1 MLVLGDTSSLMTLE
15 MEQNTNGFELCASQI
30 IRANQ
35 RTTDDCG
42 GQDGLR
48 LRARLHYALK
58 GSLGDEV
65 PIGV

>member
-1 MLVLGDTSSLMTLE
+1 MVLSFALHRSHKPI
-15 MEQNTNGFELCASQI
+15 FK
-30 IRANQ
+30 
-35 RTTDDCG
+35 TTDDCG

-58 GSLGDEV
+58 RSLGTEV